1 MSKHSRSKTVWRV
14 ILAIVSV
21 LVIVALATVAVI
33 YRPTWIHADS
43 PVTQRSSVSRTVSPR
58 QLETYCPAR
67 MTIADTDAYG
77 DSEYQ
82 ASNGNIM
89 SSARYASFGSVFRS
103 SVGLLGADE
112 ATSSL
117 VLNKDDAGSDDDIF
131 MASGTVDDGA
141 QLQNTR
147 LLSASDGTGAASSVM
162 SWATEGDLKGV
173 SAASCVAPALKQSL
187 MVSGTKTGMTQQLVV
202 ANPSAKATSVNIK
215 VWGSDKSGALALSTG
230 STLTVGAGKE
240 SVLNLAAAASG
251 QDALYVT
258 VSSVDTPV
266 AAVVRTIAMDGLV
279 AKGSDYAVPNTVAA
293 KTLAIDGLTEGDA
306 VNLYVYPSRQADVT
320 VSWTDDQGLKKTN
333 QQTLESNRVSVI
345 DLGSVPKSATGLTI
359 SASEPVSVAAKI
371 TNDGDD
377 DQADFALVNASVPMS
392 VSAMAVPDHATA
404 QVGITNISGDERTAT
419 LTSYNSVGDTV
430 DQREIALHSGAST
443 TVDLA
448 DINDGDV
455 ARRKL
460 CRSGPINGVE
470 HPYQPKRRIGCETG
484 RSVDYRR
491 NGSEGSPRAGTGQP
505 EHDRRALITYPNRG
519 RSLRDGVHTV
529 PPGATPLR
537 RGWRIAGP
545 YGFAHAIAKAYGTAR
560 RAAECH
566 VPRGKTASPSAQWPP
581 MVPGRMAEHPRP
593 QTVPVPP
600 VRAMHR

>member
-1 MSKHSRSKTVWRV
+1 M
-14 ILAIVSV
+14 
-21 LVIVALATVAVI
+21 
-33 YRPTWIHADS
+33 
-43 PVTQRSSVSRTVSPR
+43 
-58 QLETYCPAR
+58 
-67 MTIADTDAYG
+67 
-77 DSEYQ
+77 
-82 ASNGNIM
+82 
-89 SSARYASFGSVFRS
+89 FRS

-240 SVLNLAAAASG
+240 SVLNLAAAASRAG
-251 QDALYVT
+251 CF
-258 VSSVDTPV
+258 
-266 AAVVRTIAMDGLV
+266 VRYRVQRGHSRCGRGAHHSMDGLV

-419 LTSYNSVGDTV
+419 LNVL
-430 DQREIALHSGAST
+430 QQC
-443 TVDLA
+443 
-448 DINDGDV
+448 
-455 ARRKL
+455 RRY
-460 CRSGPINGVE
+460 C
-470 HPYQPKRRIGCETG
+470 
-484 RSVDYRR
+484 
-491 NGSEGSPRAGTGQP
+491 
-505 EHDRRALITYPNRG
+505 
-519 RSLRDGVHTV
+519 
-529 PPGATPLR
+529 
-537 RGWRIAGP
+537 
-545 YGFAHAIAKAYGTAR
+545 
-560 RAAECH
+560 
-566 VPRGKTASPSAQWPP
+566 
-581 MVPGRMAEHPRP
+581 
-593 QTVPVPP
+593 
-600 VRAMHR
+600 